1 MENFEKYSQIFIN
14 KSIKLMNQID
24 TKTRML
30 HEEIYSNYLFGLE
43 GPKKFPAKLTPA
55 HVFFYNLYY
64 GWREVNDS
72 YFCLLD
78 IEIYIGRFPYE
89 NTKISKIRHLTYHM
103 ENYLNELYILKE
115 RLNTYFTKIG
125 RLYRKNKD
133 HDQIQN
139 KINLLF
145 TTVMNTIG
153 DVIKT
158 RSSHVHQER
167 FYDSDLERLSSQE
180 RLANY
185 NDENLKFLNDTFKI
199 EYQIVRRRFKQ
210 TIIDNNKTIKLF
222 LDGCFGVLYTIVCD
236 GEGKLKYPE
245 SIDA

>member
-1 MENFEKYSQIFIN
+1 
-14 KSIKLMNQID
+14 MNQVD
-24 TKTRML
+24 AETLKL

-55 HVFFYNLYY
+55 HIFFYNLYY

-78 IEIYIGRFPYE
+78 IEIYIGRFPYG
-89 NTKISKIRHLTYHM
+89 NTRISKIRHLTYHM

-115 RLNTYFTKIG
+115 RLNTYFTKID

-133 HDQIQN
+133 QDLIKN
-139 KINLLF
+139 KIKLLF
-145 TTVMNTIG
+145 STVKNAIG
-153 DVIKT
+153 DGIKT

-167 FYDSDLERLSSQE
+167 FHDSDLERLSSQE
-180 RLANY
+180 LLSNY
-185 NDENLKFLNDTFKI
+185 NDKNLKFITDTFKI

-210 TIIDNNKTIKLF
+210 TIVDNNKTIKQL

-236 GEGKLKYPE
+236 GKGNLKYPE
-245 SIDA
+245 NIDV